1 LSESEELDEE
11 MQLRIEQEERRQLMK
26 AIGDKHKPVEV
37 QEEAQ
42 V

>member
-26 AIGDKHKPVEV
+26 AIADKHKPVEV